1 MADPAQRAASIGYI
15 ATRWGF
21 THHASFTR
29 AFHGRYHMTPT
40 DYRHISLDTE
50 DGP

>member
-1 MADPAQRAASIGYI
+1 MADSAQRAASIGYI
-15 ATRWGF
+15 AARWGF
-21 THHASFTR
+21 THHASFAR